1 MPAFA
6 IGVLPDIYRFH
17 PYTWNSG
24 IPSCTQAPQFP
35 ARPPGWAGVFHAG
48 LAGPPARPLRPM
60 IPNNA
65 RPLRVTAAAGT

>member
-24 IPSCTQAPQFP
+24 IPYGTQAAQFP
-35 ARPPGWAGVFHAG
+35 AHDRVEPDHLTPDLDG
-48 LAGPPARPLRPM
+48 RLR
-60 IPNNA
+60 A
-65 RPLRVTAAAGT
+65 LYAQ

>member
-24 IPSCTQAPQFP
+24 IPSLTLAIQFP
-35 ARPPGWAGVFHAG
+35 AHDCVEHNHFTPDLHGR
-48 LAGPPARPLRPM
+48 LR
-60 IPNNA
+60 A
-65 RPLRVTAAAGT
+65 LYAQ

>member
-24 IPSCTQAPQFP
+24 IPSLTQAPQFP
-35 ARPPGWAGVFHAG
+35 AHDCVEHNHFTPD
-48 LAGPPARPLRPM
+48 LRG
-60 IPNNA
+60 
-65 RPLRVTAAAGT
+65 RLRALYAQ

>member
-24 IPSCTQAPQFP
+24 IPSLTQATQFP
-35 ARPPGWAGVFHAG
+35 AHDHVKHDHFTPDLHGR
-48 LAGPPARPLRPM
+48 LR
-60 IPNNA
+60 A
-65 RPLRVTAAAGT
+65 LYAQ